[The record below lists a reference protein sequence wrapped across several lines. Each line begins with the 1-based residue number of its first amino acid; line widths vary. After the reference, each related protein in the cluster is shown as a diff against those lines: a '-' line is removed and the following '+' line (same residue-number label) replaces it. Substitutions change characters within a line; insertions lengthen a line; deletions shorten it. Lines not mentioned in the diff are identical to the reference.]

1 MSAAPEMG
9 MGAEGLA
16 VPTGVQAAGLK
27 VVVDCN
33 VPPAGLQEITTLP
46 PVTSAVSVAGWPL
59 VGGVNVP

>member
-1 MSAAPEMG
+1 

-46 PVTSAVSVAGWPL
+46 PVTFAVSVAGWPL